1 MIYLPHSKD
10 ILLYLIMPS
19 PPPLLLFLFLHSKA
33 LIIYL
38 SGIELGQ
45 SVQFPL
51 MKHPSHFEIFG
62 SITSPSISVFS
73 ALLFKV

>member
-19 PPPLLLFLFLHSKA
+19 PPPLLLFLHSEA